1 MGARGGRGQWRNRPP
16 GIANAFPVAGFF
28 LPGVASEGG
37 RTGLASTRSILGR
50 AAGAPAALRIDE
62 RSNTMTEENRAGTLP
77 TQGGPLSRKSF
88 LAGSAAALAGGA
100 LMAVPGMAKA
110 HTTPGTP
117 SNIDVL
123 NYALTLEH
131 LEYAF
136 YRDGLRK
143 FGEKEFEN
151 AKVFDGL
158 GRYLRRRAHE
168 NFVRIRN
175 HEDTHVDTLEGV
187 IRSLGGK
194 PVPEATYNFRTT
206 AFTSVGK
213 FVSVAQFL
221 ENTGVSA
228 YDGAIAHI
236 ENAGLL
242 TASATIATVEA
253 RHAAYLNLLNRDV
266 PFPKAFDEAVAPRT
280 ICEAVQAENGG
291 FIVSA
296 PRPYGPYESLDA
308 LCAKLPTTTT
318 PS

>member
-1 MGARGGRGQWRNRPP
+1 MTERNR
-16 GIANAFPVAGFF
+16 ADT
-28 LPGVASEGG
+28 
-37 RTGLASTRSILGR
+37 RTA
-50 AAGAPAALRIDE
+50 
-62 RSNTMTEENRAGTLP
+62 
-77 TQGGPLSRKSF
+77 QGGPLSRRRF

-100 LMAVPGMAKA
+100 LVAVPGVAQA
-110 HTTPGTP
+110 HTTPEPPTD
-117 SNIDVL
+117 IAVL

-143 FGEKEFEN
+143 FGEREFEG

-158 GRYLRRRAHE
+158 GRYLRNRAYQ
-168 NFVRIRN
+168 NFVRIRE
-175 HEDTHVDTLEGV
+175 HEETHVETLESV
-187 IRSLGGK
+187 IKSLGGK
-194 PVPEATYNFRTT
+194 PVPEATYNFERT
-206 AFTSVGK
+206 AFTSVAK

-221 ENTGVSA
+221 ENTGVTA

-236 ENAGLL
+236 EAAQLL
-242 TASATIATVEA
+242 TAGATIATVEA

-266 PFPKAFDEAVAPRT
+266 PFPKAFDKPVAPRE

-296 PRPYGPYESLDA
+296 PKPYGPYESLDA
-308 LCAKLPTTTT
+308 LCAKLPNTVT

>member
-1 MGARGGRGQWRNRPP
+1 MT
-16 GIANAFPVAGFF
+16 
-28 LPGVASEGG
+28 EGN
-37 RTGLASTRSILGR
+37 R
-50 AAGAPAALRIDE
+50 AAAHASAP
-62 RSNTMTEENRAGTLP
+62 T
-77 TQGGPLSRKSF
+77 TQGGPLSRKKF

-110 HTTPGTP
+110 HTTPEPPTDV
-117 SNIDVL
+117 DVL

-136 YRDGLRK
+136 YRDGLMK
-143 FGEKEFEN
+143 FGEREFEN
-151 AKVFDGL
+151 ARVFDGL
-158 GRYLRRRAHE
+158 GRYLRRSAHE

-175 HEDTHVDTLEGV
+175 HEKTHVNTLISV
-187 IRSLGGK
+187 IRSLGGE
-194 PVPEATYNFRTT
+194 PVPEATYNFKTT

-236 ENAGLL
+236 EAAPLL
-242 TASATIATVEA
+242 TAGATIATVEA

-266 PFPKAFDEAVAPRT
+266 PFPGAFDEPVAPRA

-291 FIVSA
+291 FIVST
-296 PRPYGPYESLDA
+296 PEPYGPYYTLDA
-308 LCAKLPTTTT
+308 LCKRLPDNVT